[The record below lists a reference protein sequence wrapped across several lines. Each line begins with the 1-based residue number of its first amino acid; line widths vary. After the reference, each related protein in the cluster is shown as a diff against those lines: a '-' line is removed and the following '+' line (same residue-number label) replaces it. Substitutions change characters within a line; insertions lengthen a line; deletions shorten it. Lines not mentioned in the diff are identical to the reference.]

1 MYLVDDLKYDQGQKV
16 KMQLDQIVNT
26 LNNMPVSVPL
36 IWLWVWDIMRDKYQS
51 YETKSEWNDFIV
63 TEGTTL
69 DVIWD
74 KLWDNPPADFTLEYG
89 AEYIDEA
96 ILDWMID
103 NDFLATLE
111 EDGWLDDEDSDDVQS
126 DNTTEYGTQE
136 AGFKAEPVVLEGST
150 Q

>member
-1 MYLVDDLKYDQGQKV
+1 MDNAQYDRGVKI
-16 KMQLDQIVNT
+16 KMQLDQIVDH
-26 LNNMPVSVPL
+26 LNNIDVPMSL
-36 IWLWVWDIMRDKYQS
+36 VWLWTWDIIRDKYQS
-51 YETKSEWNDFIV
+51 YETKSEYNDFIV

-74 KLWDNPPADFTLEYG
+74 KLWANPPSDFTLEYG

-103 NDFLATLE
+103 NDFLAALE
-111 EDGWLDDEDSDDVQS
+111 EDNWLDEEDSDDVQS